1 MSYKGE
7 PLFYAVG
14 DFLAKSIR
22 GGNFLAFPNFGPD
35 ALLGQH
41 GFARNNAWTWDKQ
54 TENSVELSFKPGN
67 VKDRELDNLYPYDF
81 ENKMNV
87 SVGDKSIKYDFLVK
101 NNGDKKLPTT
111 LGFHPFFAI
120 DNDIEKQVTTNL
132 EGFNLEGR
140 TWEKEK
146 DDHLSKPL
154 YDVPEDGCIEINVPG
169 KGTFKMNVSSEFK
182 KVLVW
187 KEPGANFL
195 CFEP

>member
-1 MSYKGE
+1 M
-7 PLFYAVG
+7 
-14 DFLAKSIR
+14 
-22 GGNFLAFPNFGPD
+22 
-35 ALLGQH
+35 
-41 GFARNNAWTWDKQ
+41 
-54 TENSVELSFKPGN
+54 
-67 VKDRELDNLYPYDF
+67 
-81 ENKMNV
+81 
-87 SVGDKSIKYDFLVK
+87 
-101 NNGDKKLPTT
+101 
-111 LGFHPFFAI
+111 
-120 DNDIEKQVTTNL
+120 
-132 EGFNLEGR
+132 EGR